1 MKMNIKP
8 ATIARIGA
16 LLVALANQC
25 LVMFGQDILPF
36 TENMT
41 YQIVSLVAVVVIAAI
56 NAWYNN
62 DISKVA
68 LLCGGV
74 FKALSDGK
82 ITEAE
87 IEKLLAEA
95 EDTQRAADVKSGNA
109 IVRFV
114 NSIIESFKA
123 KLKKK

>member
-1 MKMNIKP
+1 MKMNVKP

-36 TENMT
+36 TENMA
-41 YQIVSLVAVVVIAAI
+41 YQVVSLVAVVVIAAL
-56 NAWYNN
+56 NN

-74 FKALSDGK
+74 FDALSDGK
-82 ITEAE
+82 ITEEE
-87 IEKLLAEA
+87 IEKMLAEA
-95 EDTQRAADVKSGNA
+95 EDPEKVEEAKKGNF
-109 IVRFV
+109 IINFI
-114 NSIIESFKA
+114 NGIIESLKA
-123 KLKKK
+123 KIKKE

>member
-16 LLVALANQC
+16 LLVALANQF

-36 TENMT
+36 TENMA
-41 YQIVSLVAVVVIAAI
+41 YQVVSLVAVVIISAI

-68 LLCGGV
+68 LLCGRV
-74 FKALSDGK
+74 FDSLSDGK
-82 ITEAE
+82 ITEEE
-87 IEKLLAEA
+87 IEKMLVDA
-95 EDTQRAADVKSGNA
+95 EDVKQVEETKKGNF
-109 IVRFV
+109 IVNFI
-114 NSIIESFKA
+114 NGIIESLKA
-123 KLKKK
+123 KINKK

>member
-1 MKMNIKP
+1 MKMHVKP

-16 LLVALANQC
+16 LLVALVNQG

-36 TENMT
+36 TENMA
-41 YQIVSLVAVVVIAAI
+41 YQVVSLVAVVVIAAI

-74 FKALSDGK
+74 FDALSDGK
-82 ITEAE
+82 VTEEE
-87 IEKLLAEA
+87 IEKMLADA
-95 EDTQRAADVKSGNA
+95 EDPKKVEEAKKGNF
-109 IVRFV
+109 IVNFINGV
-114 NSIIESFKA
+114 IEKT
-123 KLKKK
+123 KNKKK

>member
-16 LLVALANQC
+16 LLVAIVNQF

-36 TENMT
+36 TENMA
-41 YQIVSLVAVVVIAAI
+41 YQVVSLVAVVVIAAI

-74 FKALSDGK
+74 FDALSDGK
-82 ITEAE
+82 ITEEE
-87 IEKLLAEA
+87 IEKILAEA
-95 EDTQRAADVKSGNA
+95 EDPKKVEEAKKGNFIVNFINGIIKSL
-109 IVRFV
+109 
-114 NSIIESFKA
+114 KA
-123 KLKKK
+123 KIKKE

>member
-1 MKMNIKP
+1 MKMNVKP

-25 LVMFGQDILPF
+25 LAMFGKEILPF
-36 TENMT
+36 TENMA
-41 YQIVSLVAVVVIAAI
+41 YQVVSLVAVVVIAAI

-74 FKALSDGK
+74 FDALSDGK
-82 ITEAE
+82 ITEEE
-87 IEKLLAEA
+87 IEKILAEA
-95 EDTQRAADVKSGNA
+95 EDPKKVEEAKRGNF
-109 IVRFV
+109 IV
-114 NSIIESFKA
+114 NLINGIIEP
-123 KLKKK
+123 LKDKIKKE

>member
-1 MKMNIKP
+1 MKMKVKP

-16 LLVALANQC
+16 LMVALANQC

-36 TENMT
+36 TENMA
-41 YQIVSLVAVVVIAAI
+41 YQVVSLLVVVVLAAI

-74 FKALSDGK
+74 FNALSDGK
-82 ITEAE
+82 ITEEE
-87 IEKLLAEA
+87 IEKMLDEA
-95 EDTQRAADVKSGNA
+95 EDPEKVEEAKKGNFIVNFINCIIKS
-109 IVRFV
+109 
-114 NSIIESFKA
+114 
-123 KLKKK
+123 LKDKIKKE